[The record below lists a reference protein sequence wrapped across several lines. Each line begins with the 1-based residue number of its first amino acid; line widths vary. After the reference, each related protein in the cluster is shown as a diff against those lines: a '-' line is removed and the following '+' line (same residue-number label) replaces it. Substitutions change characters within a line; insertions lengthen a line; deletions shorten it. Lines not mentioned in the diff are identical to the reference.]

1 MPVVEKRDVFAG
13 VLVGALVGLPVSAV
27 IAGTISWYSLAR
39 HQQELVSELTH
50 TMAVIA
56 VEPIPA
62 GSEVKATQLAQ
73 RAVLKLNV
81 TPNTLTPADSQQ
93 IAGRLPKIGF
103 LPGDILVRSAFDLP
117 PREEPPAPTP

>member
-1 MPVVEKRDVFAG
+1 MPLVEKRDVFAG
-13 VLVGALVGLPVSAV
+13 VLVGALVGLPLSAIV
-27 IAGTISWYSLAR
+27 AGTIAWYSLAR
-39 HQQELVSELTH
+39 RQQELVNELTH

-81 TPNTLTPADSQQ
+81 TPNSLAPADSQQ
-93 IAGRLPKIGF
+93 IAGRPAKIDF
-103 LPGDILVRSAFDLP
+103 LPGDLLLRSAFDLP
-117 PREEPPAPTP
+117 PHTPPAAP